1 MDAQALVTSVQ
12 QAAAAAAEA
21 AQALR
26 EANASRS
33 NGFAE
38 ANKTV
43 QCPKEFGHTVSTE
56 DNAGWA
62 DFAFSFKQWLCFA
75 DDKYT
80 SDLKHVEDNSEM
92 VVTFAD
98 SEIGRASKSRSCKLY
113 AILAGILKHRPLRV
127 LRQVSDSNGFETWRQ
142 LCNLFTPKTKVRSL
156 AILSTVMNFPHFVK
170 REQCWSRFKTLNVL
184 EMGTVRHLE
193 MTFQTTSC

>member
-26 EANASRS
+26 EANANRS
-33 NGFAE
+33 GGFAE

-43 QCPKEFGHTVSTE
+43 QCPKEFGHAISTE
-56 DNAGWA
+56 DSAGWA
-62 DFAFSFKQWLCFA
+62 DFSFAFRQWLCFA

-80 SDLKHVEDNSEM
+80 AELKHVEDNSEV

-98 SEIGRASKSRSCKLY
+98 SEVGRASKARSCKLY
-113 AILAGILKHRPLRV
+113 AILSGILKHRPLKV
-127 LRQVSDSNGFETWRQ
+127 LRQVNESNGFETWRQ
-142 LCNLFTPKTKVRSL
+142 LYNLYTPKTKVRSL
-156 AILSTVMNFPHFVK
+156 AILSAVMNFPHFVK
-170 REQCWSRFKTLNVL
+170 ERTMLEQVQNHW
-184 EMGTVRHLE
+184 
-193 MTFQTTSC
+193 